1 MKPTTKILLLII
13 ILTTG
18 VVLGR
23 MVRTPAYD
31 SSVQQTTTNTSSRE
45 TTYETREHAGGDV
58 TVSVTPLSLKPGL
71 PASFDVAFETHTV
84 DLAFDVI
91 KVASFTDD
99 TGASYTPFWDGSP
112 PGGHHRKGTLRF
124 IPDLSTATTLTLTFR
139 DIAGIPAR
147 TFSWE
152 VKQ

>member
-1 MKPTTKILLLII
+1 MKPITKFILVII
-13 ILTTG
+13 ILMTG
-18 VVLGR
+18 LVVGR
-23 MVRTPAYD
+23 VLPPPPD
-31 SSVQQTTTNTSSRE
+31 SSSQLKNTNTSSIQSS
-45 TTYETREHAGGDV
+45 YETKENEGGNV
-58 TVSVTPLSLKPGL
+58 TVSITPLFLKPGL
-71 PASFDVAFETHTV
+71 PASFDMAFETHSV
-84 DLAFDVI
+84 DLLFDVVSI
-91 KVASFTDD
+91 ATLTDN
-99 TGASYTPFWDGSP
+99 TETLYTPLWDGSP

>member
-23 MVRTPAYD
+23 MVRTPASD
-31 SSVQQTTTNTSSRE
+31 SSVQQATTNTSSGE

-71 PASFDVAFETHTV
+71 PASFDVAFETHSV

-99 TGASYTPFWDGSP
+99 TSASYTPFWDGSP

-124 IPDLSTATTLTLTFR
+124 TPDLSKASKFTLTFR
-139 DIAGIPAR
+139 NIAGITER
-147 TFSWE
+147 TFTWE